1 MQTKVVDISSW
12 ERLIFNT
19 EGTRDKL
26 IVQSPEDGKVYYFQ
40 TSLKRARREYPLE
53 FWSEVIAYRTAH
65 LLGFDAL
72 RYDVAYSKTDNASW
86 LVGCIS
92 PSMIKDGFYLH
103 SGYNLICDYR
113 PDFGENKN
121 YKKGH
126 TLPLIISVLKHHG
139 LLGCKHRFIECLVL
153 DAIIGN
159 TDRHSENW
167 AMLSLSIYQEYK
179 KSEKELYHYIKNSL
193 VWRVLT
199 NLYCLLRHKKTIKG
213 MRKEATSKA
222 MCLAPIYDSGSSL
235 GREYTD
241 LELQE
246 MLEEKGRE
254 KFTRFIEKG
263 YPDIQVVPTKRLTFL
278 ECIQLLC
285 IDHPEDMRQIYEQN
299 LKNLSYEEI
308 KEMLQTVD
316 LPARGIIPEE
326 LCLSNIR
333 KEFLYNLIYE
343 RTERIKSII
352 QKHVPLS

>member
-12 ERLIFNT
+12 EPLNFNT

-26 IVQSPEDGKVYYFQ
+26 IIQSPEDGKVYYFK
-40 TSLKRARREYPLE
+40 TSFKRDRREYPLE

-65 LLGFDAL
+65 LLGFHAL
-72 RYDVAYSKTDNASW
+72 RYDVAYRITNNEPK

-92 PSMIKDGFYLH
+92 PSMIEGGFYLL

-121 YKKGH
+121 YKKEH

-153 DAIIGN
+153 DAVIGN

-179 KSEKELYHYIKNSL
+179 KSEKELYHYTKASW
-193 VWRVLT
+193 VQRFLT
-199 NLYCLLRHKKTIKG
+199 NCYYLLCYKKTIEG
-213 MRKEATSKA
+213 MRKEETSKA
-222 MCLAPIYDSGSSL
+222 MRLAPIYDSGSSL

-263 YPDIQVVPTKRLTFL
+263 YPDIQVVPTKRHRFL

-285 IDHPEDMRQIYEQN
+285 IEHPEYMRQIYEQN
-299 LKNLSYEEI
+299 LKNLSYEKI

-316 LPARGIIPEE
+316 QPARGIIPEE
-326 LCLSNIR
+326 LCLSDIR
-333 KEFLYNLIYE
+333 KGFLYELIYE
-343 RTERIKSII
+343 RVERIKTII
-352 QKHVPLS
+352 QTHVPLS

>member
-12 ERLIFNT
+12 EQLIFNT

-26 IVQSPEDGKVYYFQ
+26 IVQSPEDGKVYYFK

-65 LLGFDAL
+65 LLGFNAL
-72 RYDVAYSKTDNASW
+72 RYDVAYSITNNEPR

-92 PSMIKDGFYLH
+92 PSMIEGGFYLL

-113 PDFGENKN
+113 TDFGENKN
-121 YKKGH
+121 YKKEH

-167 AMLSLSIYQEYK
+167 AMLSHSMFQEYK
-179 KSEKELYHYIKNSL
+179 KSEKELYHYTKNSW

-199 NLYCLLRHKKTIKG
+199 NLYFLLRHKKTIEG
-213 MRKEATSKA
+213 IRKEVTRKA
-222 MCLAPIYDSGSSL
+222 MHLAPIYDSGSSL

-246 MLEEKGRE
+246 MLEEKGRA

-263 YPDIQVVPTKRLTFL
+263 YPDIQIEPNKRLTFL
-278 ECIQLLC
+278 ECIRLLC
-285 IDHPEDMRQIYEQN
+285 FDHPEDMRQIYEQN
-299 LKNLSYEEI
+299 LKNLSYEKIE
-308 KEMLQTVD
+308 EMLQTVD
-316 LPARGIIPEE
+316 QPARGIIPEE

-333 KEFLYNLIYE
+333 KKFLYNLIYE

>member
-12 ERLIFNT
+12 EQLIFNT

-26 IVQSPEDGKVYYFQ
+26 IVQSPEDGKVYYFK

-65 LLGFDAL
+65 LLGFNAL
-72 RYDVAYSKTDNASW
+72 RYDVAYSITNNEPR

-92 PSMIKDGFYLH
+92 PSMIEGGFYLL

-113 PDFGENKN
+113 TDFGENKN
-121 YKKGH
+121 YKKEH

-167 AMLSLSIYQEYK
+167 AMLSHSMFQEYK
-179 KSEKELYHYIKNSL
+179 KSEKELYHYTKNSW

-199 NLYCLLRHKKTIKG
+199 NLYFLLRHKKTIEG
-213 MRKEATSKA
+213 IRKEVTRKA
-222 MCLAPIYDSGSSL
+222 MHLAPIYDSGSSL

-246 MLEEKGRE
+246 MLEEKGRV

-263 YPDIQVVPTKRLTFL
+263 YPDIQIEPNKHLTFL
-278 ECIQLLC
+278 ECIRLLC
-285 IDHPEDMRQIYEQN
+285 FDHPEDMRQIYEQN
-299 LKNLSYEEI
+299 LKNLSYEKIE
-308 KEMLQTVD
+308 EMLQTVD
-316 LPARGIIPEE
+316 QPARGVIPEE